1 MGEIGWAEIRER
13 VCKHYGLPLS
23 VVLRRGRGRE
33 NARIKRVIAWV
44 GREVGGLTNQ
54 EMAMEMAQ
62 DPAALSRGLGKLADE
77 LAKDAKLRSVV
88 QMLCDGLRKG
98 KRVKKSI
105 RHA

>member
-1 MGEIGWAEIRER
+1 VM
-13 VCKHYGLPLS
+13 
-23 VVLRRGRGRE
+23 
-33 NARIKRVIAWV
+33 AWV

-54 EMAMEMAQ
+54 EMAKELAQ

-77 LAKDAKLRSVV
+77 LAKEAKLRSFV

>member
-1 MGEIGWAEIRER
+1 VGEIGWAEIRER

-54 EMAMEMAQ
+54 EVAMEMAQ
-62 DPAALSRGLGKLADE
+62 YPAALSRGLGKLADE
-77 LAKDAKLRSVV
+77 LAKDAKLRRLA

-98 KRVKKSI
+98 KRVRKSI

>member
-1 MGEIGWAEIRER
+1 
-13 VCKHYGLPLS
+13 
-23 VVLRRGRGRE
+23 
-33 NARIKRVIAWV
+33 
-44 GREVGGLTNQ
+44 
-54 EMAMEMAQ
+54 MEMAQ

-77 LAKDAKLRSVV
+77 LAKDAKLRRLV